1 VRFQE
6 LLSRSVRGVWV
17 TSYSFGLRL
26 FDQYILRTVSQ
37 GALNA
42 VVLADQEKLAEVWRN
57 LPEREEHLARR
68 AGHRYLLRG
77 VAQAGAAFHPKTYLL
92 ARSDGATL
100 VVGSGN
106 LTREGIDR
114 GHEAFARFDS
124 TRDEDL
130 PSMRA
135 WAEWMARLVEQ
146 QDDEIL
152 LRRWRAL
159 REESPWM
166 IGSSE
171 GASFI
176 ANYREPILAQFGQ
189 RLQGVVTELHVT
201 APFFDRDA
209 SALAELIRT
218 VDPARVEL
226 YLGAGTKVRGP
237 SLAAVL
243 GEARAAR
250 VRRYEPHTFVHAK
263 LIGAIEDVG
272 RGVLIVGSPNLS
284 TAALLRR
291 CGGDE
296 RGNWEAAVFREG
308 SDVEVRTAFTG
319 DPRLTLTEVQTGE
332 IDALEF
338 EEDEAPASGLADLL
352 SATWCEDGR
361 IATRCAAETET
372 LVAGAL
378 AWTGG
383 RAPLAPD
390 GVTAEPL
397 AEDERPL
404 LVWLAAA
411 NGTPLTN
418 KVPVDDPAAL
428 EQALLGGRA
437 QRGSRPTE
445 LQGIEDSPLV
455 KIALW
460 AHEKFIFDPEH
471 EPAFHRAREA
481 VPVSANEEA
490 GEFWERYA
498 QEELRY
504 DPRSRSYQPLTPSS
518 GESPI
523 DELLRELRRLLD
535 AAPGAPISRLRII
548 TTDEN
553 EEAAA
558 EPEPGTRWS
567 MDARQRRRAFNLFL
581 RWTRAVADPRHML
594 LDPNAP
600 VVNYETLLGVVLA
613 AWAHEALGARQLRTL
628 LLTLLTS
635 FVGNGERQP
644 GFLGRI
650 TGEEQ
655 GTALAHLDPFAM
667 ELGAGLAAVA
677 LNSGWRGKIYE
688 WQPVLRRS
696 LEFDVLLPGQWSVRV
711 VHHLLGK
718 NIGPEGIAALLQE
731 RLEFVDEETWCDR
744 MAAEL
749 GFESISLDL
758 HREAR
763 VRSWIFV
770 RGASDP
776 LTDMRLLSLAR
787 RFLEF
792 KDVPAVAVKTDGDE
806 VMIFEPGKQAR
817 ARLDGLSRRSPEP
830 VTMVRLQEIERQGG
844 TWADLLGGAG
854 VA

>member
-1 VRFQE
+1 MRFQE
-6 LLSRSVRGVWV
+6 LLSRGVRGLWV

-42 VVLADQEKLAEVWRN
+42 VVLADQEKLAEVWRH
-57 LPEREEHLARR
+57 LPDGEEHLARR

-77 VAQAGAAFHPKTYLL
+77 VAQPGAAFHPKTYLL
-92 ARSDGATL
+92 TRGDGTTL
-100 VVGSGN
+100 LVGSGN

-114 GHEAFARFDS
+114 GHETFARFES
-124 TRDEDL
+124 TRAEDL

-135 WAEWMARLVEQ
+135 WADWMAHLVER

-171 GASFI
+171 GAAFI
-176 ANYREPILAQFGQ
+176 ANHNDSMLDQFRQHLRGP
-189 RLQGVVTELHVT
+189 VTELHIT

-209 SALAELIRT
+209 RALAELIRT
-218 VDPARVEL
+218 VDPARVDL

-250 VRRYEPHTFVHAK
+250 VRRYEPRTFVHAK
-263 LIGAIEDVG
+263 LIGATEDVG
-272 RGVLIVGSPNLS
+272 RGVVMVGSPNLS
-284 TAALLRR
+284 TAALLKR
-291 CGGDE
+291 CGDDE
-296 RGNWEAAVFREG
+296 GGNWEAAVLREG
-308 SDVEVRTAFTG
+308 SNEEVRSAFTG
-319 DPRLTLTEVQTGE
+319 DPSLTLTEVPTGE

-338 EEDEAPASGLADLL
+338 EEDEAAASGLADLL

-361 IATRCAAETET
+361 ISTRCAAQTDELAAET
-372 LVAGAL
+372 L

-383 RAPLAPD
+383 QAVLADD

-397 AEDERPL
+397 PEEERPL
-404 LVWLAAA
+404 LVWLAKAD
-411 NGTPLTN
+411 GVPLSN
-418 KVPVDDPAAL
+418 KVPLDDPAAL
-428 EQALLGGRA
+428 KHSLLGGSA

-445 LQGIEDSPLV
+445 LQGVEDSPLV

-460 AHEKFIFDPEH
+460 AHEKFIFDPER
-471 EPAFHRAREA
+471 EPAFARAREA
-481 VPVSANEEA
+481 VPVSASEEA
-490 GEFWERYA
+490 SEFWERYA
-498 QEELRY
+498 REELRY
-504 DPRSRSYQPLTPSS
+504 DPRSRSYRPLTPSG
-518 GESPI
+518 GESPV

-535 AAPGAPISRLRII
+535 AAPGAPIPRLRIV
-548 TTDEN
+548 
-553 EEAAA
+553 AA
-558 EPEPGTRWS
+558 EKDEEVAAESEPGRRWS

-613 AWAHEALGARQLRTL
+613 AWTHEALETRQLRTL

-635 FVGNGERQP
+635 FVGSGERLP

-650 TGEEQ
+650 AEEEQ
-655 GTALAHLDPFAM
+655 GTALARLDPFAM
-667 ELGAGLAAVA
+667 ELGAGLATVA
-677 LNSGWRGKIYE
+677 LDSGWRGKIYE
-688 WQPVLRRS
+688 WQPVLRRG

-718 NIGPEGIAALLQE
+718 NIGAEGIAALLQE
-731 RLEFVDEETWCDR
+731 RLEFVDEETWCER
-744 MAAEL
+744 MADEL
-749 GFESISLDL
+749 GFESVSLDL
-758 HREAR
+758 HREAK

-776 LTDMRLLSLAR
+776 LADTRLLSLAR

-792 KDVPAVAVKTDGDE
+792 KAVPAVAVKTDDNA

-817 ARLDGLSRRSPEP
+817 ARLDGLSHRSPKP
-830 VTMVRLQEIERQGG
+830 VTLARLQEIEHQGG
-844 TWADLLGGAG
+844 TWDDLLGGAA